1 MHLAKSRLEPWLVAA
16 FTLIFI
22 FVSAYLGYREKY
34 FIYVVPVVLLIGFL
48 VLFAP
53 QKLFF
58 ALVFLAPLSITL
70 RFLVPNLPFDFWF
83 PTEPILVFLLVILIA
98 KSLKERY
105 FQSDI
110 KDHPLFWAIIFFL
123 GWIFITASTSEMVLV
138 SIKYFLVR
146 FWFIGV
152 FFYLAF
158 ILFRQDQRNINRFL
172 WAYILG
178 LLVVV
183 LFALVK
189 QAGFGFLNQRAA
201 HGASAPFFID
211 HTSYG
216 AALAFSIP
224 VLMVFAYHAKAAWKK
239 FMYWSLTLL
248 FLIALIFS
256 YSRAAWLSLMLAF
269 GVWVLV
275 ALRIKFRTVAIAGSV
290 VAILLFFFMG
300 DIIRNMEKNT
310 TESSGDLMEH
320 VRSIYNIKT
329 DASNMERVNR
339 WNAAIEMFKER
350 PVFGWGPGTYM
361 FLYAPFQRSYDKTV
375 ISTNFGTGGNAHSEY
390 LGLMAE
396 AGILGALGYILI
408 LVLTLVVG
416 FRGISKIEDKQYR
429 RINIACIM
437 GLITYI
443 AHGFLNNFLD
453 ADKIAAP
460 FWGFIAIIIALNI
473 PKRYTEA
480 KAEKELG

>member
-1 MHLAKSRLEPWLVAA
+1 MYLAKSKLEPWLVAA
-16 FTLIFI
+16 FSLLFI
-22 FVSAYLGYREKY
+22 IVSAYLGYLEKY

-58 ALVFLAPLSITL
+58 ALIFLAPLSITL

-83 PTEPILVFLLVILIA
+83 PTEPILVFLLGILIL
-98 KSLKERY
+98 KSLKQRY
-105 FQSDI
+105 FQPEL
-110 KDHPLFWAIIFFL
+110 KNHPFFWSIIFFL
-123 GWIFITASTSEMVLV
+123 GWIFITAVTSELVVV

-158 ILFRQDQRNINRFL
+158 IYFRQDKQNINRFL

-201 HGASAPFFID
+201 HGASSPFFID

-224 VLMVFAYHAKAAWKK
+224 ILSVFAYHAKTLWKRLI
-239 FMYWSLTLL
+239 YWSLTIL
-248 FLIALIFS
+248 FVAALIFS
-256 YSRAAWLSLMLAF
+256 YSRAA
-269 GVWVLV
+269 
-275 ALRIKFRTVAIAGSV
+275 IAGSIIG
-290 VAILLFFFMG
+290 ILLFFFMG

-339 WNAAIEMFKER
+339 WNAAIDMFEER

-361 FLYAPFQRSYDKTV
+361 FLYAPFQRSYNKTV

-396 AGILGALGYILI
+396 TGFLGALGYILI
-408 LVLTLVVG
+408 LTFTLIIG
-416 FRGISKIEDKQYR
+416 FRGISKIKDIQYR
-429 RINIACIM
+429 RISLACIM

-460 FWGFIAIIIALNI
+460 FWGFIAIVVALNI
-473 PKRYTEA
+473 QEKQLNAIEEEA
-480 KAEKELG
+480 KG